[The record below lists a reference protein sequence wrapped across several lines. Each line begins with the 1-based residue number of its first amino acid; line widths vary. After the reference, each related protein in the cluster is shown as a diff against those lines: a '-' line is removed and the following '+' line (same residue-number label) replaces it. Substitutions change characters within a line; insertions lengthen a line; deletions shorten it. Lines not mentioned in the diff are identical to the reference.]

1 MPVIDADTHIDE
13 PEEAWQYME
22 GAAARFR
29 PVTISPPEG
38 VVPGGMDASASRW
51 WLVDGRLR
59 QRMIR
64 NDELTGTTLN
74 SRELLDVN
82 ERLQH
87 MDERGVDMHVIYPT
101 FFLSYITGNP
111 EAERAL
117 VDSWSRYVSSKCAP
131 TEGRLRWVAVPPLLD
146 MDAAVSYLRWAKENG
161 AVGVFKRGLEH
172 GRRVSDPYFFPLYE
186 EASALDMPICI
197 HTGSGNPT
205 EARLGHGDS
214 LGGIPIMDAFH
225 ALVLYEVPDK
235 FPNIRWGFIEA
246 GSTWIPYVVDRLKAE
261 KKRRSWI
268 RKFEMGENLFKRN
281 KFFVAVDAV
290 EDISYVL
297 EYGTEDSL
305 MMGTDYSHFDT
316 SAGAG
321 RDRRG
326 APLGVRGPYQRH
338 GGTED
343 PGGQPGGVLRDVRGP
358 TEVPERLASRSGTGL
373 CPASRGA
380 HLPLRCRSR
389 QSLPDSGRL
398 GLRRAVPGASAC
410 SV

>member
-22 GAAARFR
+22 GPAARFR

-82 ERLQH
+82 ERLRH
-87 MDERGVDMHVIYPT
+87 MDERGVDVHVIYPT
-101 FFLSYITGNP
+101 FFLSYVTGNP

-117 VDSWSRYVSSKCAP
+117 TESWSRYVASKCAP

-146 MDAAVSYLRWAKENG
+146 IDASVSYLRWAKENG

-186 EASALDMPICI
+186 EASELDLPICV
-197 HTGSGNPT
+197 HTGNGNPT

-235 FPNIRWGFIEA
+235 FPNLRWGFIEA

-268 RKFEMGENLFKRN
+268 RKFEMGEDLFRRN
-281 KFFVAVDAV
+281 RFFVAPAGTRWRTSTSCRTARAARTP
-290 EDISYVL
+290 ISGFWYS
-297 EYGTEDSL
+297 GMSPSTRFTEDSL
-305 MMGTDYSHFDT
+305 MMGTDYTRTFDT
-316 SAGAG
+316 SAEPDKPIDAVRQSGDG
-321 RDRRG
+321 RPR
-326 APLGVRGPYQRH
+326 V
-338 GGTED
+338 
-343 PGGQPGGVLRDVRGP
+343 
-358 TEVPERLASRSGTGL
+358 
-373 CPASRGA
+373 ASRGA
-380 HLPLRCRSR
+380 TGAAREVGILDAEYFGQPLGRST
-389 QSLPDSGRL
+389 SI
-398 GLRRAVPGASAC
+398 APGA
-410 SV
+410 V

>member
-29 PVTISPPEG
+29 PVTISPREG
-38 VVPGGMDASASRW
+38 VVPGGIDASASRW

-117 VDSWSRYVSSKCAP
+117 TDSWSRYVASKCAP

-146 MDAAVSYLRWAKENG
+146 IDASVSYLRWAKENG
-161 AVGVFKRGLEH
+161 AVGVFKRGLEN
-172 GRRVSDPYFFPLYE
+172 GKRVSDPYFFPLYE

-197 HTGSGNPT
+197 HTGNGNPT
-205 EARLGHGDS
+205 EGRIGHGDS

-246 GSTWIPYVVDRLKAE
+246 GST
-261 KKRRSWI
+261 
-268 RKFEMGENLFKRN
+268 
-281 KFFVAVDAV
+281 
-290 EDISYVL
+290 
-297 EYGTEDSL
+297 
-305 MMGTDYSHFDT
+305 
-316 SAGAG
+316 
-321 RDRRG
+321 
-326 APLGVRGPYQRH
+326 
-338 GGTED
+338 
-343 PGGQPGGVLRDVRGP
+343 
-358 TEVPERLASRSGTGL
+358 
-373 CPASRGA
+373 
-380 HLPLRCRSR
+380 
-389 QSLPDSGRL
+389 
-398 GLRRAVPGASAC
+398 
-410 SV
+410 

>member
-13 PEEAWQYME
+13 PEEAWQYMD

-64 NDELTGTTLN
+64 NDELTGSTLN

-87 MDERGVDMHVIYPT
+87 MDDRGVDIHVIYPT

-117 VDSWSRYVSSKCAP
+117 VDSWSRYVSSRCAP

-146 MDAAVSYLRWAKENG
+146 IDAAVSYLRWAKENG

-197 HTGSGNPT
+197 HTGNGNPT
-205 EARLGHGDS
+205 DARLGHGDS

-297 EYGTEDSL
+297 EYGTEDHL

-316 SAGAG
+316 SAEPDAIDAVRRWASEG
-321 RDRRG
+321 RISDTVARKI
-326 APLGVRGPYQRH
+326 L
-338 GGTED
+338 ED
-343 PGGQPGGVLRDVRGP
+343 NPK
-358 TEVPERLASRSGTGL
+358 EFYGL
-373 CPASRGA
+373 
-380 HLPLRCRSR
+380 
-389 QSLPDSGRL
+389 
-398 GLRRAVPGASAC
+398 
-410 SV
+410 